1 MNWILDGAVAAVILG
16 CAVAAW
22 RKGLIRAVLGFLPM
36 ALALLGTKA
45 VSPLIGR
52 FLRETFLFDKL
63 SEAIQNSMGLDT
75 ALQEG
80 AMQTQ
85 TALIEAMP
93 LPEFLKEAL
102 LENNN
107 PVIYQLL
114 HAETLKEYIAGYL
127 ANVCINVLSVAAA
140 LVLIYIVVKVVIN
153 ALHLFSKLPGL
164 NFLNRFSGFLVGGV
178 KGLVCV
184 WLAGIVLTFFQCR
197 GAFAGLF
204 SAMEQTLFAG
214 YFYENNILLQLILTI
229 FT

>member
-1 MNWILDGAVAAVILG
+1 MS
-16 CAVAAW
+16 
-22 RKGLIRAVLGFLPM
+22 
-36 ALALLGTKA
+36 T
-45 VSPLIGR
+45 
-52 FLRETFLFDKL
+52 T
-63 SEAIQNSMGLDT
+63 IQTSMGLDT

-114 HAETLKEYIAGYL
+114 HAESLKEYIAGYL

-140 LVLIYIVVKVVIN
+140 FVLIYIVVKVIIN

-164 NFLNRFSGFLVGGV
+164 NFLNRFSGFLVGGA
-178 KGLVCV
+178 KGIVCV

-197 GAFAGLF
+197 GAFAELF
-204 SAMEQTLFAG
+204 SAMERTLFAG

>member
-1 MNWILDGAVAAVILG
+1 MS
-16 CAVAAW
+16 
-22 RKGLIRAVLGFLPM
+22 
-36 ALALLGTKA
+36 T
-45 VSPLIGR
+45 
-52 FLRETFLFDKL
+52 
-63 SEAIQNSMGLDT
+63 AIQTSMGLDT

-80 AMQTQ
+80 TMQTQ
-85 TALIEAMP
+85 NALIEAMP

-114 HAETLKEYIAGYL
+114 HAESLKEYIAGYL

-140 LVLIYIVVKVVIN
+140 FVLIYIVV
-153 ALHLFSKLPGL
+153 HLFSKLPGL
-164 NFLNRFSGFLVGGV
+164 NFLNRFSGFLVGGA
-178 KGLVCV
+178 KGIVCV

-197 GAFAGLF
+197 GAFAELF
-204 SAMEQTLFAG
+204 SAMERTLFAG